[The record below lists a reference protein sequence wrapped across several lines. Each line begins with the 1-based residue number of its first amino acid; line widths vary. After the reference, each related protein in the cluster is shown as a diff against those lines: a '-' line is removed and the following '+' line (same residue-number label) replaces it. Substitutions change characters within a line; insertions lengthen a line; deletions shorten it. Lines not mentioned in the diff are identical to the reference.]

1 MSFVFSHNITRE
13 GSLHKDDMLDN
24 NKGKVQ
30 TLWGHFWS
38 FGLIKTKVQTGLL
51 SLENFNEYFYDFCL

>member
-30 TLWGHFWS
+30 RSSGT
-38 FGLIKTKVQTGLL
+38 FGVLGFSWEARYVQGV
-51 SLENFNEYFYDFCL
+51 S